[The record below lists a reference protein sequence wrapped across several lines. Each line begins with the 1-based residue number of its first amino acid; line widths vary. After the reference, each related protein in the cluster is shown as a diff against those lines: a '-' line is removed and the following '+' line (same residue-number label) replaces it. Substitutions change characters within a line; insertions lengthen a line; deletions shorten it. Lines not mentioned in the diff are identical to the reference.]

1 MDCQTGEYHCH
12 CKVYTNIN
20 YSNSRYLD
28 MTNCDLHMVGYEFSM
43 KPYALAVQKGSY
55 LKQQLDDA

>member
-1 MDCQTGEYHCH
+1 MTAIEGVQ
-12 CKVYTNIN
+12 YT
-20 YSNSRYLD
+20 NSRYLD

>member
-1 MDCQTGEYHCH
+1 MTAIKGVQHT
-12 CKVYTNIN
+12 
-20 YSNSRYLD
+20 NSRYLD

-55 LKQQLDDA
+55 LKQQLDDAYVLNSR